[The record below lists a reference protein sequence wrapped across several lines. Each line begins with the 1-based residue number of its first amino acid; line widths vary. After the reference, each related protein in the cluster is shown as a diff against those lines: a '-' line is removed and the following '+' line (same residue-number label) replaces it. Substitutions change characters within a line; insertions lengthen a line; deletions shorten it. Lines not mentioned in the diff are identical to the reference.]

1 MFDMKMEESL
11 RKVDAFR
18 MLAGPALG
26 ILLFV
31 ISYSLGSN
39 LSISKTCLVAGWMI
53 YWWIDCYMPLGLTG
67 LLPIVLFPLLGVV
80 SSNEVSE
87 QYFNDGM
94 ILCIGSLL
102 ISRAIEKCHLHLIVA
117 RAITDRIDPTSNNH
131 SIILLIFISI
141 SGFASMWIS
150 NTATS
155 VLMLPIA
162 NAVLDSMRTAHLS
175 ADHSHSDETNIDAL
189 GTAIDLGIGF
199 AVSIGGMAT
208 LIGTG
213 SNIVLVG
220 ILKTLFGPENDEI
233 SFLGWMILVFPISV
247 IGLLLLWV
255 ILCVSF
261 LWPIPTT
268 CCNSRSHQDDSK
280 TKAPVRS
287 MPISTVTID
296 GEAYGNDVNIVD
308 GDDNTN
314 SKHKAT
320 TEETK
325 DAFDSD
331 PAHNIVQN
339 SQQEEKKQGQVTYE
353 AKVVAWTFV
362 VLVLLWLTR
371 APPGNWGW

>member
-1 MFDMKMEESL
+1 MNMKENPK
-11 RKVDAFR
+11 KVHVFR
-18 MLAGPALG
+18 MLAGPLLG
-26 ILLFV
+26 LILFV
-31 ISYSLGSN
+31 IAISLGLN
-39 LSISKTCLVAGWMI
+39 LAISKTCFVAAWMI
-53 YWWIDCYMPLGLTG
+53 FWWIDCYVTLGLTG

-80 SSNEVSE
+80 SSNEISE
-87 QYFNDGM
+87 QYFSDGM

-102 ISRAIEKCHLHLIVA
+102 ISRAVENCNLHLFVA

-131 SIILLIFISI
+131 SIVLLVFISI

-162 NAVLDSMRTAHLS
+162 NAVLDAMRS
-175 ADHSHSDETNIDAL
+175 AQQDYNSNEMTNIDGL

-220 ILKTLFGPENDEI
+220 VLKTFFGPENNEI

-247 IGLLLLWV
+247 IGLILLWV

-261 LWPIPTT
+261 LWPPLVCFRDMKITT
-268 CCNSRSHQDDSK
+268 LVQ
-280 TKAPVRS
+280 KAPVRS
-287 MPISTVTID
+287 MSISSVTID
-296 GEAYGNDVNIVD
+296 GEAYDETVN
-308 GDDNTN
+308 GDDNSQS
-314 SKHKAT
+314 SKH
-320 TEETK
+320 
-325 DAFDSD
+325 S
-331 PAHNIVQN
+331 HNNN
-339 SQQEEKKQGQVTYE
+339 STAEEKKDDFGYKPSKNQEQEREQRGKITHE
-353 AKVVAWTFV
+353 AKVVAWTFI
-362 VLVLLWLTR
+362 LLIICWLTR